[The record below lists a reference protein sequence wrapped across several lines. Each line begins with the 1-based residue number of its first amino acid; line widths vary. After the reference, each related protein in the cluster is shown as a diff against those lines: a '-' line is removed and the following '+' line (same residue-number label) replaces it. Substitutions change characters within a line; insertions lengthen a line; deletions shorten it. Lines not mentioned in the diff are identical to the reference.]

1 MKNIEEYSIFTKYY
15 SFLKYMIDRIEKF
28 PRTSKFTLGDRILN
42 LLYDIMDILI
52 ESIYSKKRYEKLIS
66 INISLEKLRIYMRLS
81 MEKRYISIQQGEY
94 IFNEINE
101 IGKMIGGWIKLCK
114 E

>member
-15 SFLKYMIDRIEKF
+15 GFLKYMIDRIETF
-28 PRTSKFTLGDRILN
+28 PRISKFTLGDRILN

-52 ESIYSKKRYEKLIS
+52 ESIYTKKRYEKLIN
-66 INISLEKLRIYMRLS
+66 INILLERLRIYVRIS
-81 MEKRYISIQQGEY
+81 MEKRYISIKQGEY
-94 IFNEINE
+94 IFGEINE
-101 IGKMIGGWIKLCK
+101 IGKMIGGWIRLCK